1 MVVQRRQKALIPHTA
16 YSPNRRNAL
25 CITRLGARALPKAS
39 MCRTSAPVKTTPS
52 KQRDTSSVLANL
64 SDHTVKITTTYE
76 ALTSSLAPGDFIK
89 VALDYTYYNQ
99 FVNGAVTGDGKLVS
113 STALAD
119 GTHTVVYWTGE
130 QNAEVLEG
138 TLTVS
143 NGGTT
148 ASPSGI
154 VFTVKTSEITT
165 RTYRIDSIQ
174 PSDDGYEIEAV
185 HTPMLSDGT
194 LQLYAEW
201 SDDSYWTEL

>member
-1 MVVQRRQKALIPHTA
+1 
-16 YSPNRRNAL
+16 
-25 CITRLGARALPKAS
+25 
-39 MCRTSAPVKTTPS
+39 
-52 KQRDTSSVLANL
+52 
-64 SDHTVKITTTYE
+64 
-76 ALTSSLAPGDFIK
+76 
-89 VALDYTYYNQ
+89 
-99 FVNGAVTGDGKLVS
+99 
-113 STALAD
+113 LAD